1 MKARQIIADILILA
15 AVVFTLYLSVIM
27 VHRIRTVVLR
37 DTYIRI
43 FSYELIACA
52 IFLLFALD
60 LRFGFLTA
68 TNLIALKVVGWL
80 VRIIVVLAFSVIL
93 FFVGKVTVGSFMR
106 TAEPAEHVLVL
117 GLALENGKP
126 TADLISRLDTAEN
139 YWRANPESTLIL
151 TGGNPDRSGRTE
163 AAVMRD
169 ILLERGVPEEKLT
182 LEDQARTT
190 KDNFRNA
197 AQLIDPDEPVVLI
210 SSNYHM
216 DRAVMT
222 AKIAGFTHVL
232 RLPAPSSALNFGAN
246 VMWEVVLEMNDL
258 THRR

>member
-93 FFVGKVTVGSFMR
+93 FFVGKVTV
-106 TAEPAEHVLVL
+106 
-117 GLALENGKP
+117 
-126 TADLISRLDTAEN
+126 
-139 YWRANPESTLIL
+139 NPESTLIL

-222 AKIAGFTHVL
+222 AKSAGFTHVL

>member
-1 MKARQIIADILILA
+1 
-15 AVVFTLYLSVIM
+15 
-27 VHRIRTVVLR
+27 
-37 DTYIRI
+37 
-43 FSYELIACA
+43 
-52 IFLLFALD
+52 
-60 LRFGFLTA
+60 
-68 TNLIALKVVGWL
+68 
-80 VRIIVVLAFSVIL
+80 
-93 FFVGKVTVGSFMR
+93 MR
-106 TAEPAEHVLVL
+106 TAEPAEYVLVL

-222 AKIAGFTHVL
+222 AKSAGFTHVL